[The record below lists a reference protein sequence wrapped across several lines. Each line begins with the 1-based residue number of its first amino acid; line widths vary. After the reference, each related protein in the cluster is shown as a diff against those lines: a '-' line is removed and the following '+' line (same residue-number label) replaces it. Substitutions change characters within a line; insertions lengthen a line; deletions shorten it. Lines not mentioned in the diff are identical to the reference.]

1 MKILIEKDIFIGQRI
16 VVNSRS
22 MEDMGIIM
30 PQNKENER
38 EAFVKFMKYLK
49 KKSNNAVKYQQEDL
63 EAQKIAADYAWFIK
77 VVEEYIDEK
86 Y

>member
-1 MKILIEKDIFIGQRI
+1 
-16 VVNSRS
+16 
-22 MEDMGIIM
+22 M

-49 KKSNNAVKYQQEDL
+49 KKSNNAVKYKQEDM
-63 EAQKIAADYAWFIK
+63 EAQKISADYIWFIK